1 MRKIKIIADST
12 CDLGQDLAKQYDI
25 EIVPLYIVMD
35 ETSYKDGLEITP
47 EEIYEWSDRNGKT
60 PKTAAVGMDVA
71 LEYLKKFDEEDT
83 DLIVFGISEELSST
97 CNVFRLVGEDLEHAK
112 VHVIDSRN
120 LSTGIGLQV
129 LRAAELAAGGMGAEE
144 IVTTIEQARDKVRA
158 SFVVETL
165 TYLQRGGRCN
175 AVTALVAS
183 ALQLKPEITVQD
195 GKMSV
200 AKKYRGGIE
209 SVTLK
214 YAKDLK
220 EQLLKADSRRVF
232 ITHSGSDQKV
242 IDSVYS
248 FLKELDYFEE
258 IHITRAGGVI
268 SSHCGP
274 KTLGILF
281 YEP

>member
-1 MRKIKIIADST
+1 MA
-12 CDLGQDLAKQYDI
+12 
-25 EIVPLYIVMD
+25 
-35 ETSYKDGLEITP
+35 
-47 EEIYEWSDRNGKT
+47 
-60 PKTAAVGMDVA
+60 
-71 LEYLKKFDEEDT
+71 
-83 DLIVFGISEELSST
+83 
-97 CNVFRLVGEDLEHAK
+97 
-112 VHVIDSRN
+112 
-120 LSTGIGLQV
+120 
-129 LRAAELAAGGMGAEE
+129 AEE
-144 IVTTIEQARDKVRA
+144 IVTRIEQTRDKVRA

-195 GKMSV
+195 GKMGV

-220 EQLLKADSRRVF
+220 EELLKADSRRVF

-242 IDSVYS
+242 IDSVYA

-281 YEP
+281 YES